1 MLICSSDASAVLI
14 TMTDIKGVWVWV
26 FKFLEI
32 SGFGRTYLLK
42 KNFPVPKQSDFF
54 FFFLWGCKA
63 HFTSGMTCSNLL
75 VTLFLVPSTCCFS
88 SPHHHYC
95 FLYKLKEALL

>member
-54 FFFLWGCKA
+54 FFFLM
-63 HFTSGMTCSNLL
+63 GMQSSLYFWNDMLQSL
-75 VTLFLVPSTCCFS
+75 GHTLPGT
-88 SPHHHYC
+88 
-95 FLYKLKEALL
+95 